1 MLNSGVYRRPFVGKV
16 AIEAEVLAELQNLI
30 SLVKRMIS
38 GEALKASP
46 LANFNDDNSD
56 AELMTIHD
64 KGREYVFIDSESN
77 DNTLDNYIELRS
89 TIYPEMAIAL
99 PRPAFTRTS
108 AEVKPMDADAL
119 AKWREDL
126 C

>member
-1 MLNSGVYRRPFVGKV
+1 MGKV

-30 SLVKRMIS
+30 SLTKRMIG
-38 GEALKASP
+38 GESLKASP
-46 LANFNDDNSD
+46 LANFNDPHSD

-64 KGREYVFIDSESN
+64 NGREYVFIDSESS

-108 AEVKPMDADAL
+108 ADVAPMDEEAL

>member
-1 MLNSGVYRRPFVGKV
+1 MGKV

-30 SLVKRMIS
+30 SLTKRMIG
-38 GEALKASP
+38 GESLKASP
-46 LANFNDDNSD
+46 LANFNDANSD

-64 KGREYVFIDSESN
+64 GGREYVFIDQSN

-99 PRPAFTRTS
+99 PRPATRTS
-108 AEVKPMDADAL
+108 ADVAPMDVKPL
-119 AKWREDL
+119 LSGEKTYTKLGCR
-126 C
+126 